1 MKLALV
7 ISSLGMGGAS
17 RVMSLLA
24 NYWAERGDEVI
35 LITLDTVD
43 TDAFAL
49 HPAILR
55 VALDMM
61 RDSDGLAA
69 ALSNNARRL
78 LGLRRSIAAAGASV
92 VLSFE
97 DRTNV
102 MVVVATLGMR
112 IRRVVCER
120 TDVMQH
126 RIGRIWPV
134 LRRMTYPL
142 AAGLVVQTRA
152 LLPWGRSVMFGK
164 PRVHVVPNPIP
175 LERYACGP
183 LAERPQTI
191 VAVGRLEPEKG
202 YDMLLAAFAAVAR
215 DFPQWALVIA
225 GDGSQREPLRA
236 LVRELGLEHQ
246 VRLAG
251 YIENPRDVL
260 AEGSIFVMSSR
271 YEGFPNALLEAM
283 ACGLPV
289 ITTACTGALELVADG
304 VSGLVVP
311 VDDRDELVQAIRRLI
326 GDAPFRHRLG
336 INARSVAERYS
347 IDAVIREWDSLVSP
361 TCLRSY
367 S

>member
-1 MKLALV
+1 VKVALV
-7 ISSLGMGGAS
+7 ISSLSLGGAS

-24 NYWAERGDEVI
+24 NYWAERGDEVV
-35 LITLDTVD
+35 LITLDTVS

-49 HPAILR
+49 HPAIHR

-61 RDSDGLAA
+61 GDSNGFAA
-69 ALSNNARRL
+69 ALANNAKRL
-78 LGLRRSIAAAGASV
+78 LGLRRSVAASGASV

-102 MVVVATLGMR
+102 MVLVATLGMR
-112 IRRVVCER
+112 LRRVVCER
-120 TDVMQH
+120 TDVLRH
-126 RIGRIWPV
+126 RIGRVWPV

-152 LLPWGRSVMFGK
+152 LLPWGRSVMFGR

-175 LERYACGP
+175 LERYTCGP

-202 YDMLLAAFAAVAR
+202 YDVLLAAFATIAR
-215 DFPQWALVIA
+215 EFPQWELLIA
-225 GDGSQREPLRA
+225 GDGSQREPLRD
-236 LVRELGLEHQ
+236 LVHELGLEKQ
-246 VRLAG
+246 VRLVG
-251 YIENPRDVL
+251 YIANPCDVL
-260 AEGSIFVMSSR
+260 AAGSIFVMSSR

-289 ITTACTGALELVADG
+289 VSTACVGAVELVADG
-304 VSGLVVP
+304 VSGILVA
-311 VDDRDELVQAIRRLI
+311 VDNCDELAHAIRRLV
-326 GDAPFRHRLG
+326 GDAQFRHRLG
-336 INARSVAERYS
+336 SAARNVAERYS
-347 IDAVIREWDSLVSP
+347 LDAVMQEWDALVSP